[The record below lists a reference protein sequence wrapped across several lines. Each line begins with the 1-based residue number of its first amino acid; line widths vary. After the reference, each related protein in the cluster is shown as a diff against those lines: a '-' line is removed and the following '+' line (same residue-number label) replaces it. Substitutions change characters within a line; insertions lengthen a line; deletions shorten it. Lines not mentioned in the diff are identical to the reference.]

1 MMALRAL
8 LRSRAAIRLF
18 STEARA
24 VPVGMQEQLPQ
35 GTDLSLCDFTPEP
48 VPHLDMPDPF
58 PQRTYGNFS
67 SQLSAEAKELSH
79 KLATVLTGK
88 ASEHMFAGL
97 SVFAHGDFVPFHIAA
112 RTTKISEDEVSVFS
126 YDYYQAPLVELSLKK
141 CGLKLD
147 ITRNFNTIKVKV
159 LDYNQ
164 EAAIKQVEDIAA
176 AAKQK
181 VRDIFANQRKY
192 AQAHGLHVAA
202 QAETLHLRLIDMA
215 VAEKKST
222 L

>member
-8 LRSRAAIRLF
+8 LRSRAAVRLF
-18 STEARA
+18 ATEARA
-24 VPVGMQEQLPQ
+24 IPVEIQEKLPQ
-35 GTDLSLCDFTPEP
+35 GTDVSLCDSTPEP
-48 VPHLDMPDPF
+48 VPHLNMPEPF

-67 SQLSAEAKELSH
+67 SQLSAEAKDLSH
-79 KLATVLTGK
+79 KLATVLPGK

-97 SVFAHGDFVPFHIAA
+97 NVYAHGDFVPFHIAA
-112 RTTKISEDEVSVFS
+112 RTTKISDDEVSVFS
-126 YDYYQAPLVELSLKK
+126 YDYYQAPMIELSLKQ

-159 LDYNQ
+159 LDYNR
-164 EAAIKQVEDIAA
+164 EAAIKQVEDFAA
-176 AAKQK
+176 TAKQK
-181 VRDIFANQRKY
+181 VRDIFAKQRKY
-192 AQAHGLHVAA
+192 AQTYGLELKAH
-202 QAETLHLRLIDMA
+202 AETLHLRLIDET